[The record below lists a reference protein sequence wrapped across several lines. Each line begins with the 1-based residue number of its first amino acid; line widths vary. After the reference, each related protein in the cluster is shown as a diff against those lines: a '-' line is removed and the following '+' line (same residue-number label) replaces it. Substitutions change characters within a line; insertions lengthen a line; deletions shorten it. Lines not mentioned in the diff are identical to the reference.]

1 MLQIPVGLI
10 LFILICLF
18 LWWLASQGSCP
29 HAPTRQQE
37 KQSRTAYQRPGI
49 SATTY
54 PGQPSYGP
62 SNSRET
68 NVLRRPVGDCICG
81 CNGVP
86 LTHLPEYSI
95 DYAKYKECPARHRRK
110 RTGKYTDDRGN
121 AAEWH
126 SSSLQRRRA
135 SESRKVARKR
145 EREEVNRQ
153 RKIADEQQRALARQT
168 KEEQE
173 KLRHA
178 SGEPSLSPA
187 EALRRGLDTYIGKQ
201 CAVGHRGE
209 RHARNGECVECRRID
224 QRRRDAMRRGAFPRD
239 LTPSEKRK
247 IGQIYA
253 EARRLTK
260 ETGIEHHVDHIK
272 PLAAGGEH
280 HPDNLRVIT
289 AEENLKKGANWNGVN
304 HATTQIDPSGE
315 SQ

>member
-1 MLQIPVGLI
+1 MVLLVC
-10 LFILICLF
+10 ILICLF
-18 LWWLASQGSCP
+18 LWWLASQGTNA
-29 HAPTRQQE
+29 HTPTQRQQE
-37 KQSRTAYQRPGI
+37 QSPTAYQQPESPKSTYSSRP
-49 SATTY
+49 A
-54 PGQPSYGP
+54 YGP
-62 SNSRET
+62 SNSREP
-68 NVLRRPVGDCICG
+68 NVLRRPVGECICG

-86 LTHLPEYSI
+86 LTHLPAYSI
-95 DYAKYKECPARHRRK
+95 DYEKYKVCPARNRRK
-110 RTGKYTDDRGN
+110 STGKYTDDQGN
-121 AAEWH
+121 PAEWNSSSFRRRRESQSRKAAE
-126 SSSLQRRRA
+126 
-135 SESRKVARKR
+135 KR
-145 EREEVNRQ
+145 ERDEASRQ
-153 RKIADEQQRALARQT
+153 RKIAEERQRALARQT

-178 SGEPSLSPA
+178 SGEPALSPA

-224 QRRRDAMRRGAFPRD
+224 QVKRAAMRRGAYPRD
-239 LTPSEKRK
+239 LTPSERRR